1 MEKYKA
7 LELLGKTLK
16 SGDHVYTVVKR
27 ISNSGQYRHID
38 FYVFKPKQFFEEGE
52 NQVEH
57 KNISKEVAHAL
68 GFPFKD
74 KTGCVGVQGDGMDMG
89 KFVVQA
95 LQERIF
101 GDDGKL
107 IHVPL

>member
-1 MEKYKA
+1 MEKYEA
-7 LELLGKTLK
+7 LEKLGKTLR
-16 SGDHVYTVVKR
+16 SGDHVYSIVKKV
-27 ISNSGQYRHID
+27 SNSGQYRHID

-57 KNISKEVAHAL
+57 QNISKEIAYAL

-74 KTGCVGVQGDGMDMG
+74 KTGCVGVQGDGDMG
-89 KFVVQA
+89 KFVVHA
-95 LQERIF
+95 LQQRVF
-101 GDDGKL
+101 GEGGTL

>member
-1 MEKYKA
+1 MEQLKA
-7 LELLGKTLK
+7 LEKLGKSLR
-16 SGDHVYTVVKR
+16 SGDHIYTIVKSV
-27 ISNSGQYRHID
+27 SNSGKYRHID

-57 KNISKEVAHAL
+57 MNISKDVADAL

-95 LQERIF
+95 LQQRIF
-101 GDDGKL
+101 GDGGTL